1 MTKKDILR
9 IPTGFKKKLNWSS
22 RAKSLLQQMPNTAMI
37 TTIICL
43 SCPLFSTTAADRML
57 NVNASFPTKDK
68 TQDLWEVTLCNLVD
82 IYQYQLHGTSCSFQ
96 TLTSIYKTIWCHT
109 SEDWLLWK
117 PRVSTQA
124 KSNWIAISC
133 IFCSLWRLLL
143 KGLVKTHQKNRYKH
157 ANHKSSGMKKSMG
170 AIMTK
175 MRQDCLNIPHSGSV
189 DLPDHIQVGQTWLSA
204 FSPVV

>member
-1 MTKKDILR
+1 
-9 IPTGFKKKLNWSS
+9 
-22 RAKSLLQQMPNTAMI
+22 MI

-43 SCPLFSTTAADRML
+43 SCPLFSTTAAARML
-57 NVNASFPTKDK
+57 NVNASFPTEDK

-82 IYQYQLHGTSCSFQ
+82 IYQYHLRGTSCSFQ

-117 PRVSTQA
+117 SRVSTQA

-143 KGLVKTHQKNRYKH
+143 KGLVKY
-157 ANHKSSGMKKSMG
+157 
-170 AIMTK
+170 TK
-175 MRQDCLNIPHSGSV
+175 RTDINM
-189 DLPDHIQVGQTWLSA
+189 LPTRALGLKRAGGQSWLRWDRTVSTVRLHCQIT
-204 FSPVV
+204 FR